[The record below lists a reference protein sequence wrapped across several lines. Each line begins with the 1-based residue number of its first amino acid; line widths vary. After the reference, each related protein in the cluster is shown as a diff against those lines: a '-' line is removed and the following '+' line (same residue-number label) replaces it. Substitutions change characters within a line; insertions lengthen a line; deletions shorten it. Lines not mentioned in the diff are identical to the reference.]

1 MQGELIERTIYEGSI
16 AYVHGMGHRVRSLI
30 VDGMVITIDNGR
42 VHAYLGDVG
51 GDADG
56 GRTAIATVDVPDHI
70 VDMAHVVV
78 LAHQILDSEMSAL
91 EEIMQ
96 QRA

>member
-42 VHAYLGDVG
+42 VHAYLGDA
-51 GDADG
+51 GDG
-56 GRTAIATVDVPDHI
+56 HTAIGTVDVPDHI

-78 LAHQILDSEMSAL
+78 LAHQILDSEMVAL

-96 QRA
+96 QRT